1 MTRIAKLYSRLIAS
15 TKITLSF
22 REFEQLL
29 RAFGFEEV
37 RQRGSHRMFEHTGC
51 GATLTIQPI
60 VKHAAP
66 YQVRQF
72 LDIVE
77 QYRLSLD
84 DR

>member
-1 MTRIAKLYSRLIAS
+1 MTRIAKLYAAVIDAR
-15 TKITLSF
+15 KITISF

-37 RQRGSHRMFEHTGC
+37 RQRGSHRIYEHAGC
-51 GATLTIQPI
+51 GQSLTIQPDGNR
-60 VKHAAP
+60 AAP

-77 QYRLSLD
+77 EYRLSLD
-84 DR
+84 D